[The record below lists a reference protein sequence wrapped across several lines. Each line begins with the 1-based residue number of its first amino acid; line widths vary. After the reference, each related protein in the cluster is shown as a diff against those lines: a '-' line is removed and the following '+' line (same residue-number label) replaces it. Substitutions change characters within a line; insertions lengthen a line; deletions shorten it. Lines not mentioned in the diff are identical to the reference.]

1 MKTKPRGLAAV
12 VVLCAITQGI
22 FAAPVTTSQEKPP
35 PVAVATKPLTV
46 STTASSPSDAEIERA
61 AVASRRDQDPD
72 LNGWVKHPT
81 PASVPAASLT
91 R

>member
-1 MKTKPRGLAAV
+1 MKTKPHGLAAV
-12 VVLCAITQGI
+12 VVLCAIAQSI
-22 FAAPVTTSQEKPP
+22 FAAPATTSPEKPP
-35 PVAVATKPLTV
+35 SVAVATKPVIV
-46 STTASSPSDAEIERA
+46 STTASSRSDAQIERA